1 MEITFLVCN
10 AHHLKHFSDKMDE
23 CNRGGN
29 NMKFTYLIGTLAVT
43 SALLLAGCNAKETTV
58 EKEATTAQ
66 ASIVEKEKNVELT
79 KEEKIAELP
88 SPYDEIGKHF
98 AEWELPKEGQIPK
111 TAEGYAEYKEIVDE
125 STPTDDEIYYT
136 NGYGFDEK
144 SGYNFVAV
152 YETDEEGQGEPAE
165 PSPDQREGIIM
176 AMVEEWTNDGDYVFD
191 GVPMYNEDGNG
202 KPIEKNGKKVANQ
215 EFVDN
220 IKVDI
225 NSEKM
230 TDLLKIRSYAE
241 KDELKQLEDWANQTV
256 GYYSEANH
264 SEDIED
270 IWANYKKG
278 QANIKQLND
287 TFKLARE

>member
-1 MEITFLVCN
+1 M
-10 AHHLKHFSDKMDE
+10 
-23 CNRGGN
+23 
-29 NMKFTYLIGTLAVT
+29 GT
-43 SALLLAGCNAKETTV
+43 
-58 EKEATTAQ
+58 
-66 ASIVEKEKNVELT
+66 
-79 KEEKIAELP
+79 
-88 SPYDEIGKHF
+88 
-98 AEWELPKEGQIPK
+98 
-111 TAEGYAEYKEIVDE
+111 
-125 STPTDDEIYYT
+125 
-136 NGYGFDEK
+136 DEK

-270 IWANYKKG
+270 IWANYKKV
-278 QANIKQLND
+278 
-287 TFKLARE
+287 KLISNS

>member
-1 MEITFLVCN
+1 
-10 AHHLKHFSDKMDE
+10 
-23 CNRGGN
+23 
-29 NMKFTYLIGTLAVT
+29 MKFTYLIATLTVT
-43 SALLLAGCNAKETTV
+43 SALLMAGCGTNESTV
-58 EKEATTAQ
+58 KNEATSTAQ
-66 ASIVEKEKNVELT
+66 ASNVEKENKVELT

-88 SPYDEIGKHF
+88 SPYNEIAKHF
-98 AEWELPKEGQIPK
+98 VEWELPKEGQIPK

-191 GVPMYNEDGNG
+191 GVPMYYEDENG
-202 KPIEKNGKKVANQ
+202 KQIEENGKKVPNPDFIANL
-215 EFVDN
+215 
-220 IKVDI
+220 KLDI
-225 NSEKM
+225 EDGGKM
-230 TDLLKIRSYAE
+230 DDLLKIRSYAE
-241 KDELKQLEDWANQTV
+241 KDKLKPLEDWTNETINYFANA
-256 GYYSEANH
+256 SETN
-264 SEDIED
+264 DIEEC
-270 IWANYKKG
+270 WNLYSKG
-278 QANIKQLND
+278 MDKIEELNN